1 MLFNNRKNSVDL
13 LITEFWKNGYST
25 LSRKFG
31 KYLPD
36 PPKIGDYEIDL
47 LARKGKDYAIGLSLS
62 SFDLS
67 DLKILEKI
75 RFLASRRIKHSNK
88 PVTLF
93 LGIPMKIYKP
103 IRELIDSLDSGVKRN
118 IKIVA
123 LIEKPSL
130 DLFSVLNENTSEEQY
145 QNAS

>member
-25 LSRKFG
+25 LSRKYG

-36 PPKIGDYEIDL
+36 PPQIGDYEIDL
-47 LARKGKDYAIGLSLS
+47 LARRGKDYAIGLSLN

-75 RFLASRRIKHSNK
+75 RFLASRRVKHSNK

-103 IRELIDSLDSGVKRN
+103 IRELIDSLDLNIRKN

-123 LIEKPSL
+123 LIEAQNL
-130 DLFSVLNENTSEEQY
+130 DLFSVQNENTTEEHY
-145 QNAS
+145 LNAS